1 MQSNTLELLGQGTM
15 LFDPTSVH
23 ISYCICPL
31 PKYPTPI
38 VAEDPETATVL
49 TGERN
54 GCFPV
59 GQLRRVSSLLGA
71 RRRPYGLVVC
81 FFIV

>member
-38 VAEDPETATVL
+38 VAGDPETATVL
-49 TGERN
+49 
-54 GCFPV
+54 V
-59 GQLRRVSSLLGA
+59 W
-71 RRRPYGLVVC
+71 
-81 FFIV
+81 